1 MSDDATPRDD
11 VTLRDDDITL
21 RDDDLDAFFRA
32 PFEVYP
38 KDSLYVSPLKSD
50 LERAL
55 DVRRN
60 PLFGE
65 SGAGVRRVLTAHRGD
80 RVVGRIVAHVHG
92 ASNRVHGER
101 RGCFGFFDCADD
113 IDVARRLLGEA
124 ERFARGHG
132 CDVLAGNFNLTAMQ
146 QMGVLTDG
154 FKSVPYSDMQYNPR
168 HIPRLLEECGFAAS
182 FPVSTFELD
191 LVTLDP
197 ASLLVGQ
204 AAERPADSALHW
216 AELRTRDFAR
226 VLDQVR
232 IVLNDG
238 FARNPMFVPLTPEEM
253 GFQAQDLSHVLDP
266 RITAL
271 VHDNLGPV
279 GVILC
284 IPDLNP
290 MLRGMRSRLSLAA
303 PWHFLTFRLRA
314 RRRAVIIFYSVA
326 ARLQGQGLNGA
337 MLHRVTTALKS
348 AGYRSLGITWIA
360 DVNGPS
366 LRQVERLGAR
376 RLHRLHLFTKRIS
389 E

>member
-1 MSDDATPRDD
+1 MNPDG
-11 VTLRDDDITL
+11 ITI
-21 RDDDLDAFFRA
+21 RDDDLDAFFCV

-38 KDSLYVSPLKSD
+38 RESPYVSPLRSD

-60 PLFGE
+60 PLFGAI
-65 SGAGVRRVLTAHRGD
+65 GAGVRRVLTAHRGEH
-80 RVVGRIVAHVHG
+80 VVGRIVAHVHG

-101 RGCFGFFDCADD
+101 RGNFGFFDCADD
-113 IDVARRLLGEA
+113 LDVARALLGEA

-146 QMGVLTDG
+146 QLGVLTDG
-154 FKSVPYSDMQYNPR
+154 FDETPYSDMQYNPP
-168 HIPRLLEECGFAAS
+168 HIPRLLQACGFAAT

-191 LVTLDP
+191 LTTFDP
-197 ASLLVGQ
+197 SSLLGGRSS
-204 AAERPADSALHW
+204 ERLTDEQLTW
-216 AELRTRDFAR
+216 AQLRARDFAR
-226 VLDQVR
+226 VLEQVR
-232 IVLNDG
+232 VVLNDG
-238 FARNPMFVPLTPEEM
+238 FAKNPMFVPLAPEEM
-253 GFQAQDLSHVLDP
+253 AFQARDLSHVLDP

-271 VHDNLGPV
+271 VRDNEGPV
-279 GVILC
+279 GVVLC

-303 PWHFLTFRLRA
+303 PWHFLKFRLLP

-326 ARLQGQGLNGA
+326 ARMQGQGLNGA

-348 AGYRSLGITWIA
+348 AGYRSLGLTWIA
-360 DVNGPS
+360 DVNAAS

-376 RLHRLHLFTKRIS
+376 RMHRLHLYTKRVAG
-389 E
+389 

>member
-1 MSDDATPRDD
+1 MREPASADI
-11 VTLRDDDITL
+11 VLRDDDV
-21 RDDDLDAFFRA
+21 DAFFRV

-38 KDSLYVSPLKSD
+38 KDSPYVSPLKSD
-50 LERAL
+50 IERAL

-65 SGAGVRRVLTAHRGD
+65 SGAGVRRVITAHRGD
-80 RVVGRIVAHVHG
+80 CVVGRIVAHVHG
-92 ASNRVHGER
+92 TSNRVHGER

-113 IDVARRLLGEA
+113 AGVARMLLGEA

-154 FKSVPYSDMQYNPR
+154 FAGVPYSDMQYNPP
-168 HIPRLLEECGFAAS
+168 HIPRLLAECGFAPT

-197 ASLLVGQ
+197 SSLLVGP
-204 AAERPADSALHW
+204 AAERPADPALHW
-216 AELRTRDFAR
+216 SELRARDFDR
-226 VLDQVR
+226 VLEQVR
-232 IVLNDG
+232 VVLNDG
-238 FARNPMFVPLTPEEM
+238 FARNPMFVPLSPEEM
-253 GFQAQDLSHVLDP
+253 RFQAEDLSHVLDP

-271 VHDNLGPV
+271 VHDDLGPV
-279 GVILC
+279 GVVLC

-290 MLRGMRSRLSLAA
+290 MLRGMGSRLSITAL
-303 PWHFLTFRLRA
+303 WHFLRFRLRQ

-326 ARLQGQGLNGA
+326 ERMQGRGLNGA
-337 MLHRVTTALKS
+337 MLHRVTSALKS

-360 DVNGPS
+360 DVNAAS

-376 RLHRLHLFTKRIS
+376 RLHRLHLFTKRIP

>member
-1 MSDDATPRDD
+1 MSAGD
-11 VTLRDDDITL
+11 VTLRDDDI
-21 RDDDLDAFFRA
+21 DAFFRV

-38 KDSLYVSPLKSD
+38 PDCPYVSPLKSD
-50 LERAL
+50 IERAL

-65 SGAGVRRVLTAHRGD
+65 IGAGVRRVVTAHRGD
-80 RVVGRIVAHVHG
+80 RLVGRIVAHVHG

-113 IDVARRLLGEA
+113 LDVARRLLGEA
-124 ERFARGHG
+124 ERVARGHG

-146 QMGVLTDG
+146 QLGVLTDG
-154 FKSVPYSDMQYNPR
+154 FDGVPYSDMQYNPP
-168 HIPRLLEECGFAAS
+168 HIPRLLEACGFSAA

-191 LVTLDP
+191 LAAFNP
-197 ASLLVGQ
+197 ASLLVGP
-204 AAERPADSALHW
+204 AAERPADPALHW

-226 VLDQVR
+226 VLEQVR

-238 FARNPMFVPLTPEEM
+238 FGRNPMFVALTAEEM
-253 GFQAQDLSHVLDP
+253 LFQARDLSHVLDP
-266 RITAL
+266 RITTL
-271 VHDNLGPV
+271 VHDDRGPV
-279 GVILC
+279 GVVLC

-290 MLRGMRSRLSLAA
+290 MLRRMGSRVSLTAA
-303 PWHFLTFRLRA
+303 WHLLAFRLWK

-326 ARLQGQGLNGA
+326 ARMQGRGLNGA
-337 MLHRVTTALKS
+337 MLHRVTTALKA

-360 DVNGPS
+360 DVNAAS

-376 RLHRLHLFTKRIS
+376 RLHRLHLYTKRVS
-389 E
+389 PHG